1 MELIWPFGEPRGLR
15 FGLTFATFSL
25 ILFVF
30 YPISS
35 LLMEFDV
42 PSKSNQQDG
51 RLQREVWLM
60 FKSIRNIMQMLYIF
74 FSNNRL
80 IFVLPIM
87 IQ

>member
-42 PSKSNQQDG
+42 PSKSQINKMDDCNVKYGLCLSQS
-51 RLQREVWLM
+51 EISCKC
-60 FKSIRNIMQMLYIF
+60 FT
-74 FSNNRL
+74 FSFQ
-80 IFVLPIM
+80 IIV
-87 IQ
+87 